1 MYCINFRRST
11 LGVDY
16 DRSRS
21 NSQSDVYRKVKNHLK
36 DCGGKASKRNGL
48 LSANDILS
56 SKICRGDPEPQSP
69 VVYQEEMYK
78 LNRNPSNSEDF
89 PEKPKR
95 SISRNHITMTKGMVA
110 RSENEQREKEI
121 KNIDDLRFP
130 PRSLQKQESTTKAAR
145 FEKSYESWQ
154 FQRAE
159 RSQGSDLGEEKKEDF
174 FDFESLAKS
183 ELDDHLGWECTFPSF
198 AGAIRNE
205 SKDDIYFDAIQVSS
219 REMSDLR
226 LRNQLEQCRTEVE
239 IEKNKNRELQY
250 KLQLMENK
258 LKAVEKSQETKI
270 GSILQKQKIEEFY
283 RKALHGEIKKREE
296 FEAALQKA
304 QEEKQSY
311 VEQMDVL
318 IFEYI
323 PNISPKFK
331 DIGPVDYEVNES
343 FDSVG
348 WYKLGGALGEG
359 YYGSVR
365 VGTHAK
371 RDEEYAVKILKKTNI
386 SRFKDLKQIA
396 EEIHVLKT
404 YRHPNIIHLEEV
416 IHATDNIYVV
426 TERCFM
432 DLHKYNSETG
442 LTLESAREVI
452 NGILH
457 PLHHLHMHGI
467 CHLDLKPENILL
479 KKSLHSHNA
488 SYTDVRICD
497 FGLVSMANKTEKNK
511 DIIRE
516 GYACGTPGFY
526 APEMVLTEKFEG
538 RTADMVSTI
547 TCIPI
552 NSFYFSI
559 LLTLNTFCFLSS
571 GRWVA

>member
-1 MYCINFRRST
+1 
-11 LGVDY
+11 
-16 DRSRS
+16 
-21 NSQSDVYRKVKNHLK
+21 
-36 DCGGKASKRNGL
+36 

-69 VVYQEEMYK
+69 VLYQ
-78 LNRNPSNSEDF
+78 LNRNPSDSEDV

-95 SISRNHITMTKGMVA
+95 SISSNHLSMMNGMLP
-110 RSENEQREKEI
+110 RSESELRETKTE
-121 KNIDDLRFP
+121 NLNDLRFP
-130 PRSLQKQESTTKAAR
+130 PKSLQKQELTVKTTG

-154 FQRAE
+154 FEKAG
-159 RSQGSDLGEEKKEDF
+159 RSQGSERGEEKKEDF
-174 FDFESLAKS
+174 LDFESLAKS
-183 ELDDHLGWECTFPSF
+183 ELDSHLGWECTFPSF
-198 AGAIRNE
+198 AGTIRNE
-205 SKDDIYFDAIQVSS
+205 AKDDISFDAIQVSS
-219 REMSDLR
+219 REISDLR
-226 LRNQLEQCRTEVE
+226 LRNQLEQSRTEVE

-250 KLQLMENK
+250 KLQIMENK
-258 LKAVEKSQETKI
+258 LKAFEKSQETKI

-283 RKALHGEIKKREE
+283 RKALHGEMKKREE
-296 FEAALQKA
+296 FETALQKT
-304 QEEKQSY
+304 QEEKQIY

-323 PNISPKFK
+323 PNVAPKFK

-365 VGTHAK
+365 IGTHAK
-371 RDEEYAVKILKKTNI
+371 KDEEYAVKILKKTNI

-416 IHATDNIYVV
+416 IHAADNIYVV

-432 DLHKYNSETG
+432 DLHKYNSEIG

-452 NGILH
+452 YGILH
-457 PLHHLHMHGI
+457 PLQHLHMRGI

-488 SYTDVRICD
+488 SCTDVRICD
-497 FGLVSMANKTEKNK
+497 FGLVSMAKKSDENK
-511 DIIRE
+511 DVIRE

-526 APEMVLTEKFEG
+526 APEMVLKEKFEG
-538 RTADMVSTI
+538 RTADMWSLGCIILEI
-547 TCIPI
+547 TLGFTQEWLDSYDRADKNPASFERGLQSCLKEI
-552 NSFYFSI
+552 NIRQYPDHPQLLNLIHGCLSI
-559 LLTLNTFCFLSS
+559 DPSKRISSERALSHP
-571 GRWVA
+571 WLKKV